1 VGRRS
6 RGRTPAL
13 ASRRARS
20 RHPARDAPRAG
31 PPRPRGLAPRCLAA
45 RSRARPSAR
54 PPAPAAPRAPSPQ
67 RPCRPRTVR
76 RGVPGAPAG
85 RPAARARAPRRPP
98 GRRRPAPPRRD
109 PAGGAY
115 AHVRRPGSP
124 RQLRALCENRRA
136 SRGVPQGGG
145 WQIRMSSNPSMSPPR
160 PDEIAPGEHYWT
172 KASRDL
178 RHRLNEAVP
187 HDVLKELHKKSPVRH
202 LAVAARQ
209 LLLLAAASPTAWRF
223 PQPWIWIPAAL
234 VSGWTIFNFTVLLH
248 EAVHHAIFNGP
259 HPRGDR
265 VLGLL
270 YAVPSGL
277 SALQF
282 TRWHLTHHAELGDAE
297 ADPKRHYLSPKIN
310 EPWFKLL
317 YFTPAL
323 FPIYFR
329 AAAKE
334 NASYPLDLRR
344 RIAVERT
351 ATIAFQLAVMAVLLW
366 AGGASVLARVY

>member
-1 VGRRS
+1 MS
-6 RGRTPAL
+6 ANP
-13 ASRRARS
+13 SS
-20 RHPARDAPRAG
+20 PRA
-31 PPRPRGLAPRCLAA
+31 
-45 RSRARPSAR
+45 
-54 PPAPAAPRAPSPQ
+54 
-67 RPCRPRTVR
+67 T
-76 RGVPGAPAG
+76 
-85 RPAARARAPRRPP
+85 
-98 GRRRPAPPRRD
+98 
-109 PAGGAY
+109 
-115 AHVRRPGSP
+115 
-124 RQLRALCENRRA
+124 
-136 SRGVPQGGG
+136 
-145 WQIRMSSNPSMSPPR
+145 R

-178 RHRLNEAVP
+178 RHRLNQAVP
-187 HDVLKELHKKSPVRH
+187 HDVLKELHRKSPARH
-202 LAVAARQ
+202 LLIAARQ
-209 LLLLAAASPTAWRF
+209 FLLLAASSWAAWTY

-265 VLGLL
+265 ILGIL

-329 AAAKE
+329 AARKE
-334 NASYPLDLRR
+334 TAGYPAELRR
-344 RIAVERT
+344 RIAAERI
-351 ATIAFQLAVMAVLLW
+351 ATIAFHLAVMAALLVF
-366 AGGASVLARVY
+366 GGAGVLARVYLVPVFVVFPIAFALNRLGQHYAIDPTDPAKWGSILKPSRFWDFWYLSSAYHLEHHYFTGVPFYNLRRLHFALRPFFDSIGWKPVTYGRLFRAWIFENKTPHTDWHLAG